1 MDLFKQL
8 NNYTKNQ
15 NYCEID
21 LKPNK
26 KYLKRLLNKKS
37 RKKLK
42 KLLTKAKSYDII

>member
-8 NNYTKNQ
+8 NSYTKNQ

-21 LKPNK
+21 FKPNK

-37 RKKLK
+37 
-42 KLLTKAKSYDII
+42 

>member
-8 NNYTKNQ
+8 NSYTKNQ

-21 LKPNK
+21 FKPNK

-42 KLLTKAKSYDII
+42 KKKLLTKEPK